1 MRVGPCHYF
10 FLMKTGKRSSWPS
23 TYYFNIPY
31 LGDTTL
37 DRLKKLESNKKI
49 RNLVAMLKQERCYG
63 WITSQKKVLGNCFQ
77 MWLDCRLK
85 DLVPNYNI
93 SEEFLRR
100 KCEESN
106 CLVGKVTGTPVKSN
120 LEWEA
125 VTADM
130 IDEVW
135 EEKEE
140 MPEFS
145 VDEPL
150 MKRKGSIPF
159 VPASDPESD
168 SEVGIEVEPGIFVNR
183 IGEKIPQM
191 LYALRD
197 SGKLQMTNNEIDHY
211 VQYCH
216 SHDYDVFNW
225 KIYISIMYKLLN
237 KKEVTEDE
245 LEWLE
250 GCPANFTRA

>member
-1 MRVGPCHYF
+1 
-10 FLMKTGKRSSWPS
+10 MKTGKRSSWPS

-49 RNLVAMLKQERCYG
+49 RNLVAMLKQDRCYG

-85 DLVPNYNI
+85 DLVPNYNT

-100 KCEESN
+100 KCEEPN

-130 IDEVW
+130 IDQTW
-135 EEKEE
+135 DEKEE
-140 MPEFS
+140 VPDFGI
-145 VDEPL
+145 DEPW
-150 MKRKGSIPF
+150 MKRKGNVPF
-159 VPASDPESD
+159 VPGSDNESED
-168 SEVGIEVEPGIFVNR
+168 EGDDIDGLVIKGFMGHTKKKLRELKEAG
-183 IGEKIPQM
+183 KI
-191 LYALRD
+191 
-197 SGKLQMTNNEIDHY
+197 KLSPYEIDHY
-211 VQYCH
+211 VAYCH
-216 SHDYDVFNW
+216 DHKYDVFLW
-225 KIYISIMYKLLN
+225 KGYIEILYKLLHQQ
-237 KKEVTEDE
+237 DLDDQE
-245 LEWLE
+245 LDFLD
-250 GCPANFTRA
+250 GCPHNFIRE